1 MKKGEKMSIGT
12 VILNWK
18 RNRLGVWA
26 REVWKQRNLIFF
38 SLILLS
44 LALIFDYH
52 SGQFVANLEN
62 AVVVP
67 DAIIDNFGPYD
78 LGILFIEFYFIITTV
93 YFAYPVFFNV
103 RKLPRAIAHFS
114 LLVLVRSFMIVFTH
128 LKTPETGIPVHFP
141 FVFNSLVFQNDMF
154 FSGHTAAPF
163 LGFLLF
169 KESKIRYFFL
179 ASSIVMGI
187 TSLLAHRHYSI
198 DVFSAF
204 FIAYGT
210 FVVGERIFN
219 KIKTKINR

>member
-1 MKKGEKMSIGT
+1 MSVGRT
-12 VILNWK
+12 ILNWEK
-18 RNRLGVWA
+18 NRFSVWR
-26 REVWKQRNLIFF
+26 RELWSQRNLLLFSFVLLAIAIF
-38 SLILLS
+38 L
-44 LALIFDYH
+44 DYH
-52 SGQFVANLEN
+52 SGHFVSNLEN

-78 LGILFIEFYFIITTV
+78 LGILFIEFYFIIMII

-103 RKLPRAIAHFS
+103 RLVPKAIAHFA

-128 LKTPETGIPVHFP
+128 LKTPETGIPVRFP
-141 FVFNSLVFQNDMF
+141 LIFDSLVFQNDMF

-169 KESKIRYFFL
+169 KGKIRYFFL
-179 ASSIVMGI
+179 FSSIVMGV
-187 TSLLAHRHYSI
+187 TSLLTHRHYSI

-210 FVVGERIFN
+210 FVVGEKIFN
-219 KIKTKINR
+219 KIKTRRIIRGR